1 MFKIINAD
9 TGKTVGMTESPTY
22 IRLAKNGCFV
32 LCKAGE
38 TPQGVAFDSTPYN
51 LFGKPQMSPNLPTVL
66 ITEVDGGQEL
76 QAMQQQVH
84 TVQTTA
90 EGVSAMSTQ
99 LRTAA
104 RLYVQQAAGIPDNTA
119 LEMPDLFKTWDEV
132 LAAGAQLEANTI
144 LNNSGQ
150 LYRVVQAVTPQA
162 HQAPHDEGMLAI
174 YRPIDKQHA
183 GTLEDPIPYVDGMD
197 TEKDKYY
204 SYNGKTYLCNLAM
217 TPCVWAPDSPGLWQW
232 TEVQQ

>member
-1 MFKIINAD
+1 MYRIINQD
-9 TGKTVGMTESPTY
+9 TSEPIGITEFPLY

-32 LCKAGE
+32 MCKAVE
-38 TPQGVAFDSTPYN
+38 EPQGVAFASQPYN
-51 LFGKPQMSPNLPTVL
+51 LFGKEPMSSDLPTVL
-66 ITEVDGGQEL
+66 VTEVDGGQEL
-76 QAMQQQVH
+76 QAMQQQVQ
-84 TVQTTA
+84 TAQTTVD
-90 EGVSAMSTQ
+90 GVSAMSIQ

-104 RLYVQQAAGIPDNTA
+104 RLYVQQATDIPDNTA

-144 LNNSGQ
+144 LNDGGQ

-183 GTLEDPIPYVDGMD
+183 GTLEDPIPFVNGMD

-204 SYNGKTYLCNLAM
+204 SYNGKVYLCNLAM
-217 TPCVWAPDSPGLWQW
+217 APCVWAPDTAGLWQW
-232 TEVQQ
+232 TEVS

>member
-1 MFKIINAD
+1 MEYVFGTNGPIEVLKTKGDYHTDFAGFRQVEQDYPDQTITDSFRIVRKLKSAEDVEGNCYD
-9 TGKTVGMTESPTY
+9 WYEIDRHYRTVDKTGPL
-22 IRLAKNGCFV
+22 R
-32 LCKAGE
+32 
-38 TPQGVAFDSTPYN
+38 
-51 LFGKPQMSPNLPTVL
+51 
-66 ITEVDGGQEL
+66 QEI
-76 QAMQQQVH
+76 AAVQQQ
-84 TVQTTA
+84 TENA
-90 EGVSAMSTQ
+90 SAMSTQ

-104 RLYVQQAAGIPDNTA
+104 RLYVQQAADIPDNTA

-144 LNNSGQ
+144 LNDGGH
-150 LYRVVQAVTPQA
+150 LYRVVQAVTPQEG
-162 HQAPHDEGMLAI
+162 QSPHDDGMLAV

-217 TPCVWAPDSPGLWQW
+217 TPCVWAPDTAGLWQW
-232 TEVQQ
+232 TEVS

>member
-1 MFKIINAD
+1 MYRIINQD
-9 TGKTVGMTESPTY
+9 SGEIIGMTEAPTY
-22 IRLAKNGCFV
+22 IRLAQNGCFV
-32 LCKAGE
+32 MCKAGE
-38 TPQGVAFDSTPYN
+38 EPQGVAFSSQPYN
-51 LFGKPQMSPNLPTVL
+51 LFGKEPMQSDLPTVL
-66 ITEVDGGQEL
+66 VTEMDGGQEL
-76 QAMQQQVH
+76 QAMQHQVQ
-84 TVQTTA
+84 TAQTTA
-90 EGVSAMSTQ
+90 DGVSAMSTQ

-104 RLYVQQAAGIPDNTA
+104 RLYVQQAADIPDNTA

-132 LAAGAQLEANTI
+132 LAAGVQLADNTI
-144 LNNSGQ
+144 INDGGQ

-174 YRPIDKQHA
+174 YRPIDKQHV
-183 GTLEDPIPYVDGMD
+183 GTLEDPIPFVNGMD

>member
-1 MFKIINAD
+1 MYKLVNQD
-9 TGKTVGMTESPTY
+9 TGETVGITESPTY
-22 IRLAKNGCFV
+22 IRLSQNGCFV

-38 TPQGVAFDSTPYN
+38 TPQGVAFASQPYN
-51 LFGKPQMSPNLPTVL
+51 LFGKEPMSPGLPTV
-66 ITEVDGGQEL
+66 IVTEVDGGQEL

-84 TVQTTA
+84 TAQTTA
-90 EGVSAMSTQ
+90 DGVSAMSTQ

-104 RLYVQQAAGIPDNTA
+104 RLYVQKAVDIPDNTA
-119 LEMPDLFKTWDEV
+119 LEMPDLFRTWDEV

-144 LNNSGQ
+144 LNDSGQ

-174 YRPIDKQHA
+174 YRPIDKQHV
-183 GTLEDPIPYVDGMD
+183 GTLEDPIPFVNGMD

-217 TPCVWAPDSPGLWQW
+217 APCVWAPDTAGLWQW
-232 TEVQQ
+232 TEVS